1 MKELEEQDLKKK
13 HQARL
18 EDASVWGGLEA
29 SRYERP
35 ARCSM
40 VFFVSKHDDCYII
53 VATKKLQLGTG
64 SQTVQVVKQETSPT
78 MVGP

>member
-29 SRYERP
+29 SLHYSQHS
-35 ARCSM
+35 SM
-40 VFFVSKHDDCYII
+40 VVFVSKHDDYYII

-64 SQTVQVVKQETSPT
+64 VQTVQAVKQETSPT